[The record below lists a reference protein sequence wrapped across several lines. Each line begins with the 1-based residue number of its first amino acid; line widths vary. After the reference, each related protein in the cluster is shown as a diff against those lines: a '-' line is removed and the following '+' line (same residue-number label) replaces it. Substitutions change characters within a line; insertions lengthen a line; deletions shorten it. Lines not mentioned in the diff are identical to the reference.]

1 MITLQTLDNISIEAL
16 LEVFN
21 LSFSDYIVPFHLTKE
36 QLQDKIKSDS
46 VRLEFSVGA
55 FEDNRLIAF
64 LLHGYD
70 IIDSLKVVYNAGMGV
85 IPAKRGN
92 RLTSKMYDYIL
103 PILHENSI
111 DKVVLEVIT
120 TNETAVKT
128 YQNIGF
134 KIIRQLNCFK
144 GVLNISTTNHDF
156 EIRELEAYDWP
167 KFQSFWDFKPT
178 WQNSLTAVEQLKQS
192 NVSIGIYDN
201 ETLIGYTIYNPK
213 SKRIHQLAVDKNYRN
228 SGIARKLLGY
238 ISTNHAVAIA
248 CLNIEDSST
257 EVLKFMTG
265 IGTNVYIKQYEMEFN
280 LN

>member
-70 IIDSLKVVYNAGMGV
+70 IIDSLKVVYNAGTGV

-92 RLTSKMYDYIL
+92 RLTSKMYEYIL
-103 PILHENSI
+103 PILHENNI

-144 GVLNISTTNHDF
+144 GVLNTSTTNHDF

-228 SGIARKLLGY
+228 IGIARKLLGY
-238 ISTNHAVAIA
+238 ISTNHEVAITF
-248 CLNIEDSST
+248 LNIEDSSR

-265 IGTNVYIKQYEMEFN
+265 IEMNVYIKQYEMEFN